1 MKKFSGYKVKELR
14 EQKGVSQME
23 LSMAL
28 GYKSNAIS
36 MIEIGKIKPSVD
48 KLMALSDA
56 LECDINCFYS

>member
-1 MKKFSGYKVKELR
+1 MKKFNGYKVKELR